1 MTKYILSIV
10 AAAIICAVARSL
22 INEKSA
28 MGQIVKLLT
37 GILMTVTIIAP
48 LANITFDNVTN
59 YLDGLSADADAY
71 VVNGKAVA
79 QDEISGII
87 KSQVE
92 AYILDK
98 ASSMGLKIAV
108 EVELDEVND
117 QIPCGVTVTGA
128 VSPYAKEVLSEYISD
143 ILGIP
148 KENQRWM

>member
-22 INEKSA
+22 MNEKTA

-48 LANITFDNVTN
+48 LANITFDHVTN

-79 QDEISGII
+79 QGEISGII
-87 KSQVE
+87 KSQVQ

-128 VSPYAKEVLSEYISD
+128 VSPYAKEVLSEYMSD